1 MEWPVGMSHRREGLD
16 TNARRTLTIDF
27 QRNAQLSSVLSS
39 VNITMQSTQA
49 LQAGR
54 RARGDSRSKYV
65 GAWPLPFS
73 PSGRL
78 PLRSKKGSSYS
89 IAERRVLELI
99 PVLDSQPAGD
109 VSHKPDGRLPI
120 LSAKRAVTP
129 ATLKRAA
136 TNFAAW

>member
-1 MEWPVGMSHRREGLD
+1 VEWPVGMSHRREGLD

-39 VNITMQSTQA
+39 VNITCSPRRHYRPA
-49 LQAGR
+49 AGP
-54 RARGDSRSKYV
+54 GEVLGQNTWGPGPSLSLPPV
-65 GAWPLPFS
+65 GCPLEV
-73 PSGRL
+73 
-78 PLRSKKGSSYS
+78 KKGSSYS
-89 IAERRVLELI
+89 TAERRVLELI

-109 VSHKPDGRLPI
+109 VSRKPDGRLPI

>member
-16 TNARRTLTIDF
+16 TNACRTLTIDF

-39 VNITMQSTQA
+39 VNITCSP
-49 LQAGR
+49 R
-54 RARGDSRSKYV
+54 RHYRARGGSRSKYV